1 MLTPSFPDRV
11 FAALGVLALIA
22 LVALTAPVLAEVD
35 EEDRLGAQIMPPW
48 DGQSRFTVLLLGM
61 DRRPGARDTLNTRTD
76 TIILVSIDP
85 QTERIGLLHIPRD
98 LHLTPPGSER
108 FVRANT
114 LMIQGEDLQE
124 GYGPYYVIDTL
135 QYNLGMYIDRFVV
148 LDFEAFTALV
158 DAIGGVEIDLSY
170 NISDPD
176 YPDMNYGY
184 DPFFLRAGTHLLDGE
199 TALKFARTRH
209 GDNDYLRGIRQMKV
223 LTALHEQLT
232 EADSLPQLL
241 HHAPQLLREL
251 HRNLYTDFSLEDIAQ
266 LARHVSAIPPGN
278 IDTGAINEAH
288 IISYPVDGRTL
299 GYIPDRARLA
309 EVLIDTFGENY
320 NH

>member
-1 MLTPSFPDRV
+1 MTTQSLPARM
-11 FAALGVLALIA
+11 FAALFVLALMMLA
-22 LVALTAPVLAEVD
+22 LPALAQTD

-48 DGQSRFTVLLLGM
+48 DGQSRFTVLLLGL
-61 DRRPGARDTLNTRTD
+61 DRRPAAGESFNTRTD

-85 QTERIGLLHIPRD
+85 QAERIGVLHIPRD
-98 LHLTPPGSER
+98 LHLTPPGSEH

-114 LMIQGEDLQE
+114 LMIRGEELQE

-148 LDFEAFTALV
+148 LDFEAFIALV
-158 DAIGGVEIDLSY
+158 DAVGGVEIDLTY

-176 YPDMNYGY
+176 YPDMNHGY

-209 GDNDYLRGIRQMKV
+209 GDNDFLRGIRQMEV
-223 LTALHEQLT
+223 LTALHERLT
-232 EADSLPQLL
+232 SADSLPQLL
-241 HHAPQLLREL
+241 RHAPQLWREL
-251 HRNLYTDFSLEDIAQ
+251 RRNLYTDFSLEDIAQ
-266 LARHVSAIPPGN
+266 LARYVSAIPPHN
-278 IDTGAINEAH
+278 IDTGAINQAH

-299 GYIPDRARLA
+299 GYIPDRASLA
-309 EVLIDTFGENY
+309 DVLIDTFGENY

>member
-1 MLTPSFPDRV
+1 MTTQSFPGRV
-11 FAALGVLALIA
+11 FAALFVLALMMLA
-22 LVALTAPVLAEVD
+22 LPALAQTDE

-61 DRRPGARDTLNTRTD
+61 DRRPGAGESFNTRTD

-85 QTERIGLLHIPRD
+85 QTERIGVLHIPRD
-98 LHLTPPGSER
+98 LHLTPPGSEH

-114 LMIQGEDLQE
+114 LMFQGENLQE

-148 LDFEAFTALV
+148 LDFEAFIALV
-158 DAIGGVEIDLSY
+158 DAVGGVEIDLTY

-176 YPDMNYGY
+176 YPDMNHGY

-209 GDNDYLRGIRQMKV
+209 GDNDFLRGIRQMEV
-223 LTALHEQLT
+223 LTALHRRLT
-232 EADSLPQLL
+232 SVDSLPQLL
-241 HHAPQLLREL
+241 RHAPQLWREL
-251 HRNLYTDFSLEDIAQ
+251 RRNLYTDFSLDDLAQ
-266 LARHVSAIPPGN
+266 LARYASAIPPHS
-278 IDTGAINEAH
+278 IDTGAINQAH
-288 IISYPVDGRTL
+288 IISYPVDGGGM